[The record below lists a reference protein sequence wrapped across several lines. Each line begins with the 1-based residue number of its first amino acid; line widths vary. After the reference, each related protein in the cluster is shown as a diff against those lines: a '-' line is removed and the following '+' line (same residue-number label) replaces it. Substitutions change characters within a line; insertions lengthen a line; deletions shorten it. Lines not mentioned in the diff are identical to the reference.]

1 MHNVT
6 LLGFLSILKHVI
18 SSAAEGG
25 MGALFINMK
34 KEEVIRTTLEEM
46 VWPQREP
53 TPIATNNS
61 TAVGIAYDKI
71 KQR

>member
-46 VWPQREP
+46 GWPKREP
-53 TPIATNNS
+53 TPIATDNS
-61 TAVGIAYDKI
+61 TAVGISNNTI
-71 KQR
+71 K